1 MQNNLLQNCPSF
13 SNVPALQSRISTTVR
28 KKIWIPVC
36 RGLIRKVLH
45 DCLYCKEERI
55 KPHVPLM
62 SDLPQDRLDIHE
74 KPFQNTGIDF
84 FRPILV
90 KLSKKTR
97 ANQAKAKRYGV
108 IFTCM
113 TTRAVHLEIA
123 GDVSSD
129 SFILSLRC
137 FIAHRGNVK
146 NIRSD
151 NGTNFIGAEKELKAA
166 INEIDKEKVMTEIIE
181 KGIHFSWKFNPPSSP
196 WMGGAWESLI
206 KSVKRSLK
214 AITLDRIFTEEALYT
229 FLCEVESLLNNH
241 PVTPSSDDIND
252 YEALTPNHLIL
263 GNSSSNYSP
272 CKCQN
277 DEIYYRKKRRAVQ
290 AAANMFWNRWRK
302 EYLPTMKMVPKR
314 KKSKIRR
321 LSNYTE

>member
-1 MQNNLLQNCPSF
+1 
-13 SNVPALQSRISTTVR
+13 
-28 KKIWIPVC
+28 
-36 RGLIRKVLH
+36 
-45 DCLYCKEERI
+45 
-55 KPHVPLM
+55 
-62 SDLPQDRLDIHE
+62 
-74 KPFQNTGIDF
+74 
-84 FRPILV
+84 
-90 KLSKKTR
+90 
-97 ANQAKAKRYGV
+97 
-108 IFTCM
+108 M

-123 GDVSSD
+123 GDLSSD
-129 SFILSLRC
+129 SFILSLRR
-137 FIAHRGNVK
+137 FIARRGNVK

-166 INEIDKEKVMTEIIE
+166 INEIDKEKVMTEIIK
-181 KGIHFSWKFNPPSSP
+181 KGIHFSWKFNPPSTP
-196 WMGGAWESLI
+196 WMGVAWESLI